1 MGNKALS
8 SPIPSFAVA
17 VRSLADA
24 EVEHLGGVF
33 KSMSRGRDIVTLQSF
48 VEVRV
53 TLFCGGHLFHSLG
66 FDQIYLTSYYFVFH

>member
-53 TLFCGGHLFHSLG
+53 TLFVVCTRGLFSHSPIGL
-66 FDQIYLTSYYFVFH
+66 D